1 MPALA
6 AAAFANA
13 FGGAEL
19 GRTPC
24 RPNTAAGDLAGARGV
39 RRTIPSPWRGREK
52 EEFGGGVTERLHP
65 EENNACLPESK
76 RQHTQTQMP
85 AGSGSRRARKR
96 EWAGGAGGAS
106 PVWPGGSVA
115 DCQGPGGHPGAA
127 RIAPK
132 EPRFRRGGGGR
143 KRGICSSW
151 EGGPRRKKEEKEEID

>member
-1 MPALA
+1 MLSAERSWVALPAAPTLQRETWREPGESA
-6 AAAFANA
+6 GQSQVP
-13 FGGAEL
+13 GGG
-19 GRTPC
+19 GR
-24 RPNTAAGDLAGARGV
+24 
-39 RRTIPSPWRGREK
+39 RRNL
-52 EEFGGGVTERLHP
+52 GGGVTERLHP